1 MKQIFSQQQ
10 LYEFIKK
17 YDPFDQMSEACLL
30 QLANVLDVVSH
41 PGSSLLIKK
50 GDDMNDL
57 YILMKGRL
65 YYQVTDDAGQ
75 ITHKGELS
83 EGAII
88 GEMALLSD
96 SVRSA
101 NVYTLR
107 DSIILKL
114 TKKDFLALSGQFP
127 ELLNKI
133 MAYTI
138 KRLSNSMQGI
148 DTNAPHNK
156 SVAVIPITPVE
167 NLENTLK
174 QLIIKFPLGEKILLL
189 TKEEFCNYHKLDENG
204 GISHDDVIWINQQVE
219 NYTFI
224 IYLAD
229 ETVSN
234 WTKFCMRQAD
244 SIAYIADA
252 AYKDPKLSSVEQY
265 LKDTQTDFVKRT
277 TLLFLHNTDVLP
289 TGTNKWLE
297 PRSVNSHYHIQTFSE
312 VGLSRMMRIFTDKT
326 VSLVL
331 SGGGARGLA
340 HLGLINVLKERNIP
354 IDYIAGTSLGA
365 ILAAGFAMG
374 FSPENSLQLVKE
386 HLIKGAE
393 IDFTFPYIA
402 IAKGKNV
409 SDGIAGIFGD
419 DTRIE
424 DLWLNFFCVS
434 TDLVSQNLEIH
445 DTGLLWEAVR
455 SSMSL
460 PFIYP
465 PVAYGDKLLIDGGI
479 LNNIPVDTMR
489 QYAYNSTIIASN
501 IVDTSTFK
509 ISHYPTFMSGW
520 RLLLNKLMGG
530 KAILPISLND
540 MVFRLLTISSQ
551 KNTEKMMTLAD
562 YCIYLDVDQYGMMD
576 FKQYR
581 EIAES
586 GYKQAKEQ
594 LHAQNLEELL
604 KLKKHTSS

>member
-1 MKQIFSQQQ
+1 MNQIFSQQQ

-17 YDPFDQMSEACLL
+17 YDPFDQMSKACLL
-30 QLANVLDVVSH
+30 QLAEVLEVVYH

-50 GDDMNDL
+50 GDDLNDL

-65 YYQVTDDAGQ
+65 YYQVTDDVGH

-114 TKKDFLALSGQFP
+114 TKKDFLTLSGQFP

-138 KRLSNSMQGI
+138 KRLTNSMQGM

-156 SVAVIPITPVE
+156 SIAVIPITPVE
-167 NLENTLK
+167 NLENILK
-174 QLIIKFPLGEKILLL
+174 QLIIKFPLGEKILLI
-189 TKEEFCNYHKLDENG
+189 TKEEFCKYHKLDENG
-204 GISHDDVIWINQQVE
+204 GIGHDDVVWINQQVE

-229 ETVSN
+229 ESVSN
-234 WTKFCMRQAD
+234 WTRFCIRQAD

-252 AYKDPKLSSVEQY
+252 AYKDPKLSPVEQY
-265 LKDTQTDFVKRT
+265 LKETQTDFVKRT
-277 TLLFLHNTDVLP
+277 TLLLLHKTDALP
-289 TGTNKWLE
+289 TGTNKWLK
-297 PRSVNSHYHIQTFSE
+297 PRSVNSHYHIQTFSDL
-312 VGLSRMMRIFTDKT
+312 GLSRMMRIFTDKT

-340 HLGLINVLKERNIP
+340 HLGLIKLLKERNIL
-354 IDYIAGTSLGA
+354 IDYIAGTSIGA
-365 ILAAGFAMG
+365 IFAAGFAMG
-374 FSPENSLQLVKE
+374 FTPENSLQLVQE

-409 SDGIAGIFGD
+409 SDGIAGLFGD
-419 DTRIE
+419 NTHIE

-489 QYAYNSTIIASN
+489 EYAYNSTIIASN

-509 ISHYPTFMSGW
+509 ISPYPTFMSGW

-530 KAILPISLND
+530 KAILPMNLND
-540 MVFRLLTISSQ
+540 MVFRLLTISSL

-562 YCIYLDVDQYGMMD
+562 CSIYLDVDKYGMMD
-576 FKQYR
+576 YKQYK
-581 EIAES
+581 EIAEL
-586 GYKQAKEQ
+586 GYQQAKEQ
-594 LHAQNLEELL
+594 LQAQNLEELL
-604 KLKKHTSS
+604 KLRST